1 MIKGLLRSIVRRA
14 SRFYTVTVA
23 DRREYGRVWDSVAQ
37 SRSDAMKAV
46 AGHDSDAEWDRAGR
60 STAEDIVAETAL
72 SAADTVLDIGC
83 GAGRVGVHLA
93 PRCRRWIGADVSRE
107 MLGHTRAALG
117 STGHVELV
125 HLTGDGLPASL
136 DGIVDVVYCTTVF
149 MHLEAWDRYR
159 YVKDAFRALKPGGRL
174 YVDSFSLL
182 SEEGWAIFEQ
192 VTRLRPRDR
201 PPYASRPS
209 TPQELETLVRKAG
222 FEAVRVREGPLYV
235 AVLARKPGDATSPMA
250 QTL

>member
-1 MIKGLLRSIVRRA
+1 MLKGLLRSIVRRV

-37 SRSDAMKAV
+37 TRSDAMKAV
-46 AGHDSDAEWDRAGR
+46 AGHDSDGEWDRTGR
-60 STAEDIVAETAL
+60 STAEDIVAETSL

-117 STGHVELV
+117 SAGNVELV

-136 DGIVDVVYCTTVF
+136 DGTIDVVYCTTVF
-149 MHLEAWDRYR
+149 MHLEEWDRYR
-159 YVKDAFRALKPGGRL
+159 YIQGAFRVLKPGGRL

-182 SEEGWAIFEQ
+182 SEDGWALFEQ
-192 VTRLRPRDR
+192 MARLPPAER
-201 PPYASRPS
+201 PPHISKAS
-209 TPQELETLVRKAG
+209 TPQELQTFVEKAG
-222 FEAVRVREGPLYV
+222 FEAIRVRGGQLFV
-235 AVLARKPGDATSPMA
+235 TVIARKPISPTSS
-250 QTL
+250 